1 MKKSL
6 LLTWLL
12 LICLEISADD
22 PDFYFNALGYKII
35 SKTDLT
41 CEVAQGNYGGEVYV
55 PASVTYG
62 GKTYTVIGIGENA
75 FLGSRITALSMANTI
90 TYIGKSACMICSQ
103 LRKVSISPSVLDIGD
118 GALQSGEKLET
129 VTIEDGDELLV
140 YNEVYLSYF
149 YAFPSNIKTLYIGRN
164 FTPNLFTAAC
174 GNVTDLT
181 IGDQV
186 TTFEITNFPSL
197 RRLTI
202 GTGLKNIPY
211 METGNY
217 LTKITVKSEIPQSC
231 GGFNNRTYTNATLYV
246 PRGSL
251 ESYRNAEVWSNFWTI
266 EEYGLPTVIPGDANG
281 DSNVNVTDIVEIVN
295 DILGHPSDKFN
306 KDAADVNGDG
316 VVNVT
321 DIVSV
326 VNIILSSD

>member
-6 LLTWLL
+6 LLIWFF
-12 LICLEISADD
+12 LICLGIYADD
-22 PDFYFNALGYKII
+22 PDFYVNALGYKVV

-62 GKTYTVIGIGENA
+62 GKAYTVIGIGEKA
-75 FLGSRITALSMANTI
+75 FYFSRITSLSMANTI
-90 TYIGKSACMICSQ
+90 TYIAKYACMGCSQ
-103 LRKVSISPSVLDIGD
+103 LRKVSISSSVLDIGD
-118 GALQSGEKLET
+118 GALQSGDKLET

-140 YNEVYLSYF
+140 YKGDYLSYF
-149 YAFPSNIKTLYIGRN
+149 YAFPSKIKTLYIGRN
-164 FTPNLFTAAC
+164 FTPDLFSVAC

-251 ESYRNAEVWSNFWTI
+251 ESYRNTEVWSNFWAI
-266 EEYGLPTVIPGDANG
+266 EEYALPTVIPGDANDDG
-281 DSNVNVTDIVEIVN
+281 KVNVTDIVEMVN
-295 DILGHPSDKFN
+295 SILGNPSDKFIFE
-306 KDAADVNGDG
+306 AADVNEDG
-316 VVNVT
+316 LVNVT